1 MINLICII
9 ITFTVVMLTSW
20 YRNGKNSELENAVIA
35 QRKAENQLAALE
47 NQYNQSQ
54 RHFEIAHD
62 NCKELQCD
70 VNNKLSTIL
79 YQQEEVK
86 SLRDNLKK
94 LRDELGL
101 CHKLK
106 AIKFTA
112 NGPLNGWTKTEF
124 KLGVGPCGL
133 TVDHLKWVE
142 LDDRY
147 VLTQYHSD
155 GSRKEF
161 EYLKDDIKGRIEK
174 YLND

>member
-1 MINLICII
+1 MINLLCIV
-9 ITFTVVMLTSW
+9 ITFTVVMFTSW
-20 YRNGKNSELENAVIA
+20 YLTGNSNE
-35 QRKAENQLAALE
+35 
-47 NQYNQSQ
+47 
-54 RHFEIAHD
+54 
-62 NCKELQCD
+62 
-70 VNNKLSTIL
+70 
-79 YQQEEVK
+79 
-86 SLRDNLKK
+86 
-94 LRDELGL
+94 
-101 CHKLK
+101 LK

-112 NGPLNGWTKTEF
+112 NVPLCGWSKTEF

-133 TVDHLKWVE
+133 TVDRLKWVE